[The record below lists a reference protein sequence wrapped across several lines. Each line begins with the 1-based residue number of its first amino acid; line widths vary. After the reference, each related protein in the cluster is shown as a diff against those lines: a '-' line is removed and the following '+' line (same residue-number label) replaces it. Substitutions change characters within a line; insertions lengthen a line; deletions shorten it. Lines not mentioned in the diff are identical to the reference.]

1 MIKNT
6 TAIVI
11 KLRESSVITVM
22 GLWNST
28 EGDTNLGPGQGF
40 SLWDSTTTQEYAM
53 NDYFNRMILQRY
65 LKTLCY
71 DVHLFFVSFFPSACY
86 FYSQDETT

>member
-11 KLRESSVITVM
+11 KLRESSMITVM

-28 EGDTNLGPGQGF
+28 GGDTNLGPGQGF
-40 SLWDSTTTQEYAM
+40 SLWDSTTTQEYE
-53 NDYFNRMILQRY
+53 
-65 LKTLCY
+65 
-71 DVHLFFVSFFPSACY
+71 LF
-86 FYSQDETT
+86 